1 MLAEVV
7 SGTVKVQ
14 IRELAD
20 VGSFLADDKRI
31 VLGKARQLYI
41 TGGLP
46 AAPAPTAILPGQGPA
61 VQDLPIVVISGQFP
75 VNPLTVR
82 YINEQLT
89 AEGHRPDGTVQ
100 PLTVLDLEQLEGC
113 QALLQRK
120 GHTLPQLLDA
130 WRHSPYRDAAFRN
143 YLAHEIG
150 GQELG
155 RLDDV
160 RAALTESFQVIQQ
173 LLGTPG
179 AWTPVESPPD
189 RT

>member
-1 MLAEVV
+1 M
-7 SGTVKVQ
+7 
-14 IRELAD
+14 
-20 VGSFLADDKRI
+20 
-31 VLGKARQLYI
+31 
-41 TGGLP
+41 
-46 AAPAPTAILPGQGPA
+46 
-61 VQDLPIVVISGQFP
+61 ISGQFP
-75 VNPLTVR
+75 VNPLTIR

-100 PLTVLDLEQLEGC
+100 PLTVLDLEELEGC

-120 GHTLPQLLDA
+120 GRTLPQLLDA

-155 RLDDV
+155 RPDDV

-179 AWTPVESPPD
+179 AWTPRKAPRQDVPRNRPGNPAQHRPGYEQIPAAD
-189 RT
+189 RPARQEAALGTWLALRLG